1 LQQQT
6 GRRLSLSAL
15 DKLNAVQQGIF
26 DHQQLLQTVLQ
37 SSPLAVNFLDADGGC
52 GGYLTHPGVIFPS
65 SRPSVVM
72 VQPTKNW
79 NTNDG
84 VMGLWFVYSN

>member
-1 LQQQT
+1 MGHSLLHLLRGWSKFFFPLRWATIVIRIIPQT
-6 GRRLSLSAL
+6 
-15 DKLNAVQQGIF
+15 
-26 DHQQLLQTVLQ
+26 
-37 SSPLAVNFLDADGGC
+37 C